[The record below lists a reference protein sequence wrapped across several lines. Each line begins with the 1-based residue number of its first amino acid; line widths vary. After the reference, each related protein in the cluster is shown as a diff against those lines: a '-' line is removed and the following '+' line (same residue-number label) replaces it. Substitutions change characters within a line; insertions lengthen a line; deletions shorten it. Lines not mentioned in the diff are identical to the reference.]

1 MGLKFKCTNCNEDIY
16 LKYLTVGDIA
26 ECKNCRQRNVVPET
40 AVSVPNDE
48 IDRNQQVPET
58 RTIAAR
64 IPPIQSTHS
73 VSDDEAS
80 AVPRSSKV
88 EVIGSK
94 IVVAGKEYELASRRS
109 RWLAV
114 LVNDLLSPFYAGVF
128 VSRALLESVLRKQI
142 SNIVAGFIGVAFIFI
157 VATLDQRGIIDL
169 SFAKGVS
176 SFFFAICIFVW
187 LFGGGVGTV
196 ILLLVTFTNFFPSFF
211 IALCLFGWFF
221 GGDGTLKGQG
231 WSKRT
236 FKIKVIHSYTG
247 EPCTFWQSFFRRLLI
262 YLPLIG
268 MIDSLLALG
277 EKKQRLGDKLA
288 KTIVVK
294 QEKDEIVVRDRPAS
308 RTVTIFLL
316 LLVLTYGSSLIQG
329 SMNPTSFFPIQNES
343 LEKVTTPKFIK
354 STDERYQ
361 VTVPYNWV
369 ELPELHDKA
378 SITVG
383 STWNELYLI
392 VLVQKK
398 DDLGDMNLEDY
409 SRLTRGS
416 IISILESDETSQ
428 LLEVSGPI
436 ELLIFGNRAIQYEI
450 RGILEGLD
458 IVYLHS
464 SAEDSQ
470 NFFQIIGYTSIS
482 NFSNENKVILQEAIQ
497 SLQHIP

>member
-1 MGLKFKCTNCNEDIY
+1 MGLKFKCPNCNEDIY

-40 AVSVPNDE
+40 AVSGPNDE
-48 IDRNQQVPET
+48 VDQNQQASET
-58 RTIAAR
+58 RTTAAR
-64 IPPIQSTHS
+64 IPPTQSTPR

-80 AVPRSSKV
+80 AVPQSSKV

-94 IVVAGKEYELASRRS
+94 IIVAGKAYELASRRS
-109 RWLAV
+109 RWLAM

-157 VATLDQRGIIDL
+157 VATLDQHRIIDF

-176 SFFFAICIFVW
+176 PFFLTMCILAWFFA
-187 LFGGGVGTV
+187 GGIGTV

-221 GGDGTLKGQG
+221 GADGTLKGQG

-236 FKIKVIHSYTG
+236 FKIKVIHSGTG
-247 EPCTFWQSFFRRLLI
+247 EPCTFWQSVLRRLLI

-268 MIDSLLALG
+268 MIDVLLALG
-277 EKKQRLGDKLA
+277 REKRRLGDQLA
-288 KTIVVK
+288 KTVVVK
-294 QEKDEIVVRDRPAS
+294 QEKDEIVAQDRPAS
-308 RTVTIFLL
+308 RTIIIFSL

-329 SMNPTSFFPIQNES
+329 SMNPTL
-343 LEKVTTPKFIK
+343 LEKVTSPKFIK
-354 STDERYQ
+354 SIDGQYG

-369 ELPELHDKA
+369 ELSDLHDKA
-378 SITVG
+378 SIRVG
-383 STWNELYLI
+383 SEWDDLYLI

-398 DDLGDMNLEDY
+398 YGLSDINLEDY

-416 IISILESDETSQ
+416 IISVLESDETSQ
-428 LLEVSGPI
+428 LSEPI
-436 ELLIFGNRAIQYEI
+436 ELLILGNRAIQYEI
-450 RGILEGLD
+450 RGTVDGLD
-458 IVYLHS
+458 VVYLHS
-464 SAEDSQ
+464 TAEDSQ
-470 NFFQIIGYTSIS
+470 NFFQIIGYTGIS
-482 NFSNENKVILQEAIQ
+482 NFSNKNKVVLQDAI
-497 SLQHIP
+497 